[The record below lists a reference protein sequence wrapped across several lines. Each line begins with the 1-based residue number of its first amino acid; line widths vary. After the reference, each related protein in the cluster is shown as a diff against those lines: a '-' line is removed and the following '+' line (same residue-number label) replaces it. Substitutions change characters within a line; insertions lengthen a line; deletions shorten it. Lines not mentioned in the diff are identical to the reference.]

1 MKLKGVAE
9 EGDIDMTLKLD
20 CWSEDLSPAQLAA
33 FEKAEKEHND
43 VVEKL
48 NEILKETGGEKIYL
62 GDIFSAYTVPGP
74 APSLEAISKPIA
86 AVRKE
91 YATKKAVDEKKL
103 RQDREV
109 ARKREYKQVELL
121 EEDDEE
127 EYLPLSKRSKAK
139 LAAEKKKEPE
149 KKTPAGKAGK
159 SSAQHSISNTP
170 PSVPNTFR
178 PTETTSIGGLTVGVN
193 KKKEIVDL
201 TKDDNTTTITKVT
214 ADSREISFNKLQG
227 KTFPSLVV
235 LARPSLKVKDN
246 VNDRPTLDAKVKGVL
261 MHTATKFTEWLIQ
274 QGLVRSEQG
283 CLIHKDTNL
292 KLGKLSVV

>member
-1 MKLKGVAE
+1 MVLSGVVDE
-9 EGDIDMTLKLD
+9 HDIDMTLKLE
-20 CWSEDLSPAQLAA
+20 CWSDELSPAQLAA
-33 FEKAEKEHND
+33 FEKAEKEHKD
-43 VVEKL
+43 VMEKL
-48 NEILKETGGEKIYL
+48 NDIVKESGGEKL
-62 GDIFSAYTVPGP
+62 FFGDVFSAYTIPGP
-74 APSLEAISKPIA
+74 APALEPISKPVATIRKEIA
-86 AVRKE
+86 A
-91 YATKKAVDEKKL
+91 KKAAEEKKL
-103 RQDREV
+103 RQEREI
-109 ARKREYKQVELL
+109 ARKREYKQIEVL
-121 EEDDEE
+121 DEE
-127 EYLPLSKRSKAK
+127 EDEEYIPLSKRSKAK
-139 LAAEKKKEPE
+139 IAAEKRKEPE
-149 KKTPAGKAGK
+149 KKGTPSKGGK
-159 SSAQHSISNTP
+159 SSAHHSLSSTP
-170 PSVPNTFR
+170 PSVPSTFR

-283 CLIHKDTNL
+283 CLVHKGTNL
-292 KLGKLSVV
+292 KLGTLI